1 MTQHCCFSLKGHFA
15 HFALALLLGV
25 IHHPEWSIILLLLL
39 ISLVTLA
46 QAYGISKLHFVNK
59 VGKLTLQVINVRLLR
74 STRLLPEDSKGVKVK
89 VHTPIGMLQRKF
101 NRNAFY
107 QVMSTLV
114 NNNFELYFKL

>member
-1 MTQHCCFSLKGHFA
+1 M
-15 HFALALLLGV
+15 
-25 IHHPEWSIILLLLL
+25 IHHPELSIILLVLL

-74 STRLLPEDSKGVKVK
+74 STRLLPEDPKGIKLK
-89 VHTPIGMLQRKF
+89 VHTPIGMLQTRF

-114 NNNFELYFKL
+114 SNNFELYFKL

>member
-1 MTQHCCFSLKGHFA
+1 M
-15 HFALALLLGV
+15 
-25 IHHPEWSIILLLLL
+25 IHHPELIIILLLLL

-74 STRLLPEDSKGVKVK
+74 STRLLPEDPKGVKVK

-107 QVMSTLV
+107 QAMSTLV